1 MVSHPSPLLSRS
13 HRAFSHRGMFASS
26 ERFARFFNFSTL
38 SAVWSECPYEGGY
51 DFTLGTSEHGTPV
64 DSTAVPSFQHLLLVF
79 GGVEGLEPAI
89 AADEELSACGAD
101 PSSIFDRYLNLCP
114 VQGSRTIRTEEALL
128 IGMAALQPHIAGAQA
143 P

>member
-1 MVSHPSPLLSRS
+1 M
-13 HRAFSHRGMFASS
+13 
-26 ERFARFFNFSTL
+26 
-38 SAVWSECPYEGGY
+38 WSECPYEGGY

-114 VQGSRTIRTEEALL
+114 VQGSCTIRTEEALL

-143 P
+143 S